1 MNGGPRANVRDPGL
15 QPERTALA
23 WTRTSFAVLGNSVI
37 LVIKQFPHYRPGPLI
52 LAGFTAVVALTAYLI
67 GLQRQRTLARRPLSA
82 KITPRREVHVI
93 GALVITLTIVIGV
106 WLFL

>member
-1 MNGGPRANVRDPGL
+1 MSSDPGL

-37 LVIKQFPHYRPGPLI
+37 LVIKQLPQLRPAPLI
-52 LAGFTAVVALTAYLI
+52 LAGFAVVVALATYLI
-67 GLQRQRTLARRPLSA
+67 GFRRQRTLARRPLPA
-82 KITPRREVHVI
+82 KVTPRREVHLI
-93 GALVITLTIVIGV
+93 GGLVIALTIVIGV